1 MDGTPPTYDELIDLT
16 RRQSRQIEE
25 LRAEVERLK
34 AELEQSRR
42 AGKRQAAP
50 FSKGPP
56 KAQPKRPGR
65 KTEHAPSHRPAPPP
79 EQVDRTVAVSLP
91 PECPEC
97 HAPLDEAPVTVHDQ
111 YQIDL
116 PEPRPVVTRFRVPVA
131 RCPACRR
138 RVQGRH
144 PEQTSDALGSAAVQ
158 YGPRLLGLA
167 ADLKH
172 RLGVSYRKCSSVL
185 LTLTGVVVAS
195 ATLARSGHR
204 LRRLAQPSYDRLV
217 EAARKSASQHVDET
231 GWKIGGR
238 SAWLWVFADEH
249 ATLYRIRPS
258 RAHVD
263 ETGWKIGG
271 RSAWLWVFADEHAT
285 LYRIRPSRAHEVVV
299 EVLGEEFGGVLVSDG
314 FLAYDPL
321 PFAKQKCLAHLLKSC
336 REIEASKTRGAVR
349 FSRRVAALLR
359 KALALKRRRADLSPH
374 GYAVARGRLHSEL
387 DRLLAG
393 SLSDPDNARL
403 AKRLRKHRAH
413 LLNFLDHE
421 GLDATNNL
429 AEREIRPA
437 VIARKLSAGNRTEAG
452 AETHA
457 VLASILRTC
466 RRQGRDILA
475 SLTAL
480 LRHGPGYAMEFDHTP
495 PAAPTR

>member
-1 MDGTPPTYDELIDLT
+1 MDGMPPTYDELIDLT
-16 RRQSRQIEE
+16 RRQARQIDE

-50 FSKGPP
+50 FSKGSP
-56 KAQPKRPGR
+56 KADPKRPGR
-65 KTEHAPSHRPAPPP
+65 KAGHPPSHRPPPP
-79 EQVDRTVAVSLP
+79 PDQVDRTIEVPLP

-97 HAPLDEAPVTVHDQ
+97 RAPLDEAPITVHDQ

-116 PEPRPVVTRFRVPVA
+116 PEPKPVVTRFRVPVA
-131 RCPACRR
+131 RCPACYR

-144 PEQTSDALGSAAVQ
+144 PEQTSDALGAAAVQ
-158 YGPRLLGLA
+158 FGPRLLGLA

-172 RLGVSYRKCSSVL
+172 RLGVSYRKCSSLL
-185 LTLTGVVVAS
+185 LTLTGLVVCS
-195 ATLARSGHR
+195 AALVRSGHR
-204 LRRLAQPSYDRLV
+204 LRRLAQPSYDMLV
-217 EAARKSASQHVDET
+217 EAASKSAVQHVDET

-258 RAHVD
+258 RAHD
-263 ETGWKIGG
+263 
-271 RSAWLWVFADEHAT
+271 
-285 LYRIRPSRAHEVVV
+285 VVV
-299 EVLGEEFGGVLVSDG
+299 EVLGEEFGGVLVSDC

-321 PFAKQKCLAHLLKSC
+321 PFAKQKCLAHLLKTC
-336 REIEASKTRGAVR
+336 GEVERSKTRGSVR

-359 KALALKRRRADLSPH
+359 RAMALKRRRGTMGDR
-374 GYAVARGRLHSEL
+374 GYAVLRGKIHAEL

-393 SLSDPDNARL
+393 TYTDPDNARL

-413 LLNFLDHE
+413 LLNFLDHD

-437 VIARKLSAGNRTEAG
+437 VIARKLSAGNRTGAG

-466 RRQGRDILA
+466 RRQGRDILGA
-475 SLTAL
+475 LVDL
-480 LRHGPGYAMEFDHTP
+480 LRHGPGHVIP
-495 PAAPTR
+495 PATPAPAGSCSR

>member
-1 MDGTPPTYDELIDLT
+1 MDAISPPTYEELVDLT
-16 RRQSRQIEE
+16 RRQSRQIDE

-50 FSKGPP
+50 FSEGSPR
-56 KAQPKRPGR
+56 ADPKRPGR
-65 KTEHAPSHRPAPPP
+65 KPGHPPSHRPIPPP
-79 EQVDRTVAVSLP
+79 GQVDRTIEVSLP
-91 PECPEC
+91 PDCPEC
-97 HAPLDEAPVTVHDQ
+97 HTPLGEAPVTIHDQ

-116 PEPRPVVTRFRVPVA
+116 PEPKPVVTRFRVPVT
-131 RCPACRR
+131 RCPSCRR

-144 PEQTSDALGSAAVQ
+144 AEQISDALGSAAIQ

-195 ATLARSGHR
+195 AALVRSSHR
-204 LRRLAQPSYDRLV
+204 LGKLAQPSYDRLV
-217 EAARKSASQHVDET
+217 EAARKSAVQQ
-231 GWKIGGR
+231 
-238 SAWLWVFADEH
+238 
-249 ATLYRIRPS
+249 
-258 RAHVD
+258 VD

-299 EVLGEEFGGVLVSDG
+299 EVLGEGFAGVLVSDC

-321 PFAKQKCLAHLLKSC
+321 PFSKQKCLAHLLKTC
-336 REIEASKTRGAVR
+336 GEIERSKTRAAVR

-359 KALALKRRRADLSPH
+359 KAMALKRRRADLSPH
-374 GYAVARGRLHSEL
+374 GYAVARGRLHAEL

-393 SLSDPDNARL
+393 NLTDPDNARL
-403 AKRLRKHRAH
+403 AKRLRKHQAH
-413 LLNFLDHE
+413 LLNFLDHD
-421 GLDATNNL
+421 GLDATNTL

-457 VLASILRTC
+457 VLASVLRTC
-466 RRQGRDILA
+466 RRQGLDVLQ
-475 SLTAL
+475 SVGEL
-480 LRHGPGYAMEFDHTP
+480 LRHGPGSLIPFPHIQAGSSKS
-495 PAAPTR
+495 

>member
-1 MDGTPPTYDELIDLT
+1 MDGKPPTYDELIDLN
-16 RRQSRQIEE
+16 RRQARQIEE

-50 FSKGPP
+50 FSRGGP
-56 KAQPKRPGR
+56 KARPKRPRR
-65 KTEHAPSHRPAPPP
+65 KPGHPPSHRTAPPP
-79 EQVDRTVAVSLP
+79 EQVDRTIEVPLP

-97 HAPLDEAPVTVHDQ
+97 HAPLDEAPVTTHDQ

-116 PEPRPVVTRFRVPVA
+116 PEPKPVVTRFRVPVA

-138 RVQGRH
+138 RVQGPH
-144 PEQTSDALGSAAVQ
+144 PEQTSDALGSAAVR

-195 ATLARSGHR
+195 AALARSGHR
-204 LRRLAQPSYDRLV
+204 LRKLARPGYDRPV
-217 EAARKSASQHVDET
+217 EAARKSAVQHVDET

-238 SAWLWVFADEH
+238 SAWLWVFADGH

-258 RAHVD
+258 RAH
-263 ETGWKIGG
+263 G
-271 RSAWLWVFADEHAT
+271 
-285 LYRIRPSRAHEVVV
+285 VVV
-299 EVLGEEFGGVLVSDG
+299 EVLGEDFGGVLASDC

-321 PFAKQKCLAHLLKSC
+321 PFAKQKCLAHLLKTC
-336 REIEASKTRGAVR
+336 GEIERSKTRGAVR
-349 FSRRVAALLR
+349 FCRRVAALLR
-359 KALALKRRRADLSPH
+359 KAMAPKRRRGTIGDR
-374 GYAVARGRLHSEL
+374 GYAVLRGKVHAEL

-393 SLSDPDNARL
+393 TYTDPDNARL
-403 AKRLRKHRAH
+403 AKRLRKQRDH
-413 LLNFLDHE
+413 LLRFLDHD
-421 GLDATNNL
+421 GLDATNNR

-452 AETHA
+452 SETHA
-457 VLASILRTC
+457 VPASVLRTC
-466 RRQGRDILA
+466 RRRGRSILQE
-475 SLTAL
+475 LEEL
-480 LRHGPGYAMEFDHTP
+480 LHRGPGHVISFDH
-495 PAAPTR
+495 AR

>member
-1 MDGTPPTYDELIDLT
+1 MDGEPPTYEELVDLT
-16 RRQSRQIEE
+16 RRQARQLDE

-50 FSKGPP
+50 FSKGTP
-56 KAQPKRPGR
+56 KADPKRPGR
-65 KTEHAPSHRPAPPP
+65 KPGHPPSHRPVPPL
-79 EQVDRTVAVSLP
+79 EQVDRTIEIPLP
-91 PECPEC
+91 PDCPEC
-97 HAPLDEAPVTVHDQ
+97 HTPLGEAPVTIHDQ

-131 RCPACRR
+131 RCTACLR

-144 PEQTSDALGSAAVQ
+144 PEQTSNALGSAAVQ

-195 ATLARSGHR
+195 AALVRSGHR
-204 LRRLAQPSYDRLV
+204 LRKLAQPSYDRLV
-217 EAARKSASQHVDET
+217 EAVKTSAVQHVDET

-249 ATLYRIRPS
+249 ATLYRIRKS
-258 RAHVD
+258 RAHD
-263 ETGWKIGG
+263 
-271 RSAWLWVFADEHAT
+271 
-285 LYRIRPSRAHEVVV
+285 VVV
-299 EVLGEEFGGVLVSDG
+299 EVLGEEFGGVLVSDC

-321 PFAKQKCLAHLLKSC
+321 PFAKQKCLAHLLKTC
-336 REIEASKTRGAVR
+336 GEIEAAKTRGAVR

-359 KALALKRRRADLSPH
+359 KALALKRRRGTIGDH
-374 GYAVARGRLHSEL
+374 GYAVLRGKVHAEL

-393 SLSDPDNARL
+393 TYSDPDNARL
-403 AKRLRKHRAH
+403 AKRLRKQRQH
-413 LLNFLDHE
+413 LLRFLDHD
-421 GLDATNNL
+421 GVDATNNL
-429 AEREIRPA
+429 AEREVRPA
-437 VIARKLSAGNRTEAG
+437 VIARKLSAGNRTESG

-457 VLASILRTC
+457 LLASVLRTLH
-466 RRQGRDILA
+466 RQGRPILDGLA
-475 SLTAL
+475 DL
-480 LRHGPGYAMEFDHTP
+480 LRHGSGGVLEFDHLRP
-495 PAAPTR
+495 SAPVVG

>member
-1 MDGTPPTYDELIDLT
+1 MDDRTPTYDELLELT
-16 RRQSRQIEE
+16 RRQARQIDE
-25 LRAEVERLK
+25 LRTEVERLK

-56 KAQPKRPGR
+56 RPDPKRPGR
-65 KTEHAPSHRPAPPP
+65 KPGHPPSHRPPPLP
-79 EQVDRTVAVSLP
+79 EQVDRTVEVPLP
-91 PECPEC
+91 EGCPEC
-97 HAPLDEAPVTVHDQ
+97 HAPLDGAPTTVHDQ

-131 RCPACRR
+131 RCPACFRR
-138 RVQGRH
+138 IQGRH
-144 PEQTSDALGSAAVQ
+144 PEQTSDALGAAAVQ
-158 YGPRLLGLA
+158 YGPRLIGFA

-185 LTLTGVVVAS
+185 LTLTGLVVAS
-195 ATLARSGHR
+195 AALVRSGHR
-204 LRRLAQPSYDRLV
+204 LRRLAMPSYDRLV
-217 EAARKSASQHVDET
+217 EAARRSQVQHVDET

-258 RAHVD
+258 R
-263 ETGWKIGG
+263 G
-271 RSAWLWVFADEHAT
+271 
-285 LYRIRPSRAHEVVV
+285 HEVVI
-299 EVLGEEFGGVLVSDG
+299 EALGDDYQGVLVSDC

-321 PFAKQKCLAHLLKSC
+321 PFRKSKCTAHLLKRCS
-336 REIEASKTRGAVR
+336 EVEQSKSRGAVR

-359 KALALKRRRADLSPH
+359 RAMALKRRRGTISDR
-374 GYAVARGRLHSEL
+374 GYAVLRGKVHAEL

-393 SLSDPDNARL
+393 TYTDPDNARL
-403 AKRLRKHRAH
+403 AKLLRKHRGSV
-413 LLNFLDHE
+413 LRFLDHD
-421 GLDATNNL
+421 GVDATNNL
-429 AEREIRPA
+429 AEREGRPA

-457 VLASILRTC
+457 VLASVLRTC
-466 RRQGRDILA
+466 CRQGRGILEA
-475 SLTAL
+475 LTAL
-480 LRHGPGYAMEFDHTP
+480 LRHGPDHVLEFDHTT
-495 PAAPTR
+495 PAVPAR

>member
-1 MDGTPPTYDELIDLT
+1 MMDAKPPTYEELVDLT
-16 RRQSRQIEE
+16 RRQSRQIDE

-50 FSKGPP
+50 FSKGAP
-56 KAQPKRPGR
+56 KTDPKRPGR
-65 KTEHAPSHRPAPPP
+65 KAGHPPSHRPAPPP
-79 EQVDRTVAVSLP
+79 EQVDRTIEVPLP
-91 PECPEC
+91 PECPGC
-97 HAPLDEAPVTVHDQ
+97 QAPLGEAAVVLHDQ

-116 PEPRPVVTRFRVPVA
+116 PQPRPVVTRFRVPVA

-195 ATLARSGHR
+195 AALVRGGHR
-204 LRRLAQPSYDRLV
+204 LRKLAQPSYDRLA
-217 EAARKSASQHVDET
+217 ESARSAEVQHVDET

-258 RAHVD
+258 RAHD
-263 ETGWKIGG
+263 
-271 RSAWLWVFADEHAT
+271 
-285 LYRIRPSRAHEVVV
+285 VVV
-299 EVLGEEFGGVLVSDG
+299 EVLGEDFGGVLVSDC

-321 PFAKQKCLAHLLKSC
+321 PFAKQKCLAHLLKTCGESE
-336 REIEASKTRGAVR
+336 RSKTRGAVR

-359 KALALKRRRADLSPH
+359 KAMALKRRRGTIGDH
-374 GYAVARGRLHSEL
+374 GYAVLRGKIHVEL
-387 DRLLAG
+387 DRLLSG
-393 SLSDPDNARL
+393 TYSDPDNARL
-403 AKRLRKHRAH
+403 AKQREH
-413 LLNFLDHE
+413 LLRFLDHDGVE
-421 GLDATNNL
+421 ATNNL
-429 AEREIRPA
+429 AEREVRPA

-457 VLASILRTC
+457 VLASVLRTC
-466 RRQGRDILA
+466 RRQGLGILDA
-475 SLTAL
+475 LGEL
-480 LRHGPGYAMEFDHTP
+480 LRRGPGHVIRLHPGCLSA
-495 PAAPTR
+495 PASSPG

>member
-1 MDGTPPTYDELIDLT
+1 MDAKPPTYEELVDLT
-16 RRQSRQIEE
+16 RRQARQLDE

-50 FSKGPP
+50 FSKGAP
-56 KAQPKRPGR
+56 KSAPKRPGR
-65 KTEHAPSHRPAPPP
+65 KAGHPPSHRPAPPP
-79 EQVDRTVAVSLP
+79 EQVDRTVEVPLP
-91 PECPEC
+91 SECPRC
-97 HAPLDEAPVTVHDQ
+97 QAALGEAEVVLHDQ
-111 YQIDL
+111 YQIDW
-116 PEPRPVVTRFRVPVA
+116 PEPRPVVTRFRIPVA
-131 RCPACRR
+131 HCPACRR

-144 PEQTSDALGSAAVQ
+144 LEQTSDALGSAAVQ

-185 LTLTGVVVAS
+185 LTLTGVVVTS
-195 ATLARSGHR
+195 AALVRSGHR
-204 LRRLAQPSYDRLV
+204 LRKLAQPSYDRLV
-217 EAARKSASQHVDET
+217 EAARTADVQHVDET

-238 SAWLWVFADEH
+238 SAWLWVFADDH

-258 RAHVD
+258 RAHD
-263 ETGWKIGG
+263 
-271 RSAWLWVFADEHAT
+271 
-285 LYRIRPSRAHEVVV
+285 VVV
-299 EVLGEEFGGVLVSDG
+299 EVLGEDYGGVLASDC

-336 REIEASKTRGAVR
+336 REIEAAKARGAVW

-359 KALALKRRRADLSPH
+359 KAMALKRRRGAMSPH
-374 GYAVARGRLHSEL
+374 GYAVARGRIHAEL

-393 SLSDPDNARL
+393 KLSDPDNARL

-413 LLNFLDHE
+413 LLRFLDHD

-452 AETHA
+452 AEAHA
-457 VLASILRTC
+457 VLASVLRTC
-466 RRQGRDILA
+466 RRQGRDILR
-475 SLTAL
+475 AL
-480 LRHGPGYAMEFDHTP
+480 EELLHQGPGHVIPFDHV
-495 PAAPTR
+495 R

>member
-1 MDGTPPTYDELIDLT
+1 MEGKPPTYDDLVDLT
-16 RRQSRQIEE
+16 RRQARQLDE

-50 FSKGPP
+50 FSKGAP
-56 KAQPKRPGR
+56 KAKPKRPGR
-65 KTEHAPSHRPAPPP
+65 KAGHPPSHRPVPTPG
-79 EQVDRTVAVSLP
+79 QIDRTIEVPLP
-91 PECPEC
+91 PNCPEC
-97 HAPLDEAPVTVHDQ
+97 HAPLGEAPATIHDQ

-116 PEPRPVVTRFRVPVA
+116 PQPKPVVTRFRVPVT
-131 RCPACRR
+131 RCPSCRR

-158 YGPRLLGLA
+158 YGPRLLGLT

-195 ATLARSGHR
+195 AALVRSGHR
-204 LRRLAQPSYDRLV
+204 LRKLAQPSYDRLV
-217 EAARKSASQHVDET
+217 EAASKSAVQ
-231 GWKIGGR
+231 
-238 SAWLWVFADEH
+238 
-249 ATLYRIRPS
+249 
-258 RAHVD
+258 HVD

-299 EVLGEEFGGVLVSDG
+299 EVLGEDFAGTLVSDC

-336 REIEASKTRGAVR
+336 REIEAAKTKGAVR

-359 KALALKRRRADLSPH
+359 KAMALKRRRGAIGDH
-374 GYAVARGRLHSEL
+374 GYAVLRGKIHAEL

-393 SLSDPDNARL
+393 AYSDPDNARL
-403 AKRLRKHRAH
+403 AKRLRKQREH
-413 LLNFLDHE
+413 LLRFLDHD
-421 GLDATNNL
+421 GVDATNNL

-437 VIARKLSAGNRTEAG
+437 VIARKLSAGNRTDEG

-457 VLASILRTC
+457 VLASLFRTY
-466 RRQGRDILA
+466 RRQGRDILEA
-475 SLTAL
+475 VVSL
-480 LRHGPGYAMEFDHTP
+480 LRNGPDHLLEFDHIP
-495 PAAPTR
+495 SVAR

>member
-1 MDGTPPTYDELIDLT
+1 MEGKPPTYEELVELT
-16 RRQSRQIEE
+16 RLQARQIEQ

-34 AELEQSRR
+34 AELEQSKR

-50 FSKGPP
+50 FSKGSP
-56 KAQPKRPGR
+56 KADPKRPGR
-65 KTEHAPSHRPAPPP
+65 KAGHPPSHRAAPSP
-79 EQVDRTVAVSLP
+79 EQVDRTIDVPLP
-91 PECPEC
+91 SDCPGC
-97 HAPLDEAPVTVHDQ
+97 RTPLGEAPVTIHDQ

-116 PEPRPVVTRFRVPVA
+116 PQPKPVIIRFRVPVT
-131 RCPACRR
+131 RCPACLRR
-138 RVQGRH
+138 LQGRH

-158 YGPRLLGLA
+158 YGPRLLGFA

-172 RLGVSYRKCSSVL
+172 RLGVSYRRCSSVL
-185 LTLTGVVVAS
+185 FTLTGVVVAS
-195 ATLARSGHR
+195 AALVRSGHR
-204 LRRLAQPSYDRLV
+204 LRKLAQPSYDRLV
-217 EAARKSASQHVDET
+217 EAAKTSAVQHVDET

-249 ATLYRIRPS
+249 ATLYRIRKS
-258 RAHVD
+258 RAHD
-263 ETGWKIGG
+263 
-271 RSAWLWVFADEHAT
+271 
-285 LYRIRPSRAHEVVV
+285 VVV
-299 EVLGEEFGGVLVSDG
+299 EVLGEEFAGVLVSDC

-349 FSRRVAALLR
+349 FSRRVAALFR
-359 KALALKRRRADLSPH
+359 KAMALKRRRGKIGEH
-374 GYAVARGRLHSEL
+374 GYAVLRGKVHAEL

-393 SLSDPDNARL
+393 NYTDPDNARL
-403 AKRLRKHRAH
+403 AKRLRKQREH
-413 LLNFLDHE
+413 LLRFLDHD

-457 VLASILRTC
+457 VLASVLRTWARQGQPILRGLC
-466 RRQGRDILA
+466 E
-475 SLTAL
+475 L
-480 LRHGPGYAMEFDHTP
+480 LRGGRGHDGPAV
-495 PAAPTR
+495 AAASS

>member
-1 MDGTPPTYDELIDLT
+1 
-16 RRQSRQIEE
+16 
-25 LRAEVERLK
+25 
-34 AELEQSRR
+34 LEQSRR

-50 FSKGPP
+50 LSKGSP
-56 KAQPKRPGR
+56 KADPKRPGR
-65 KTEHAPSHRPAPPP
+65 KSGHSPSHRPAPPP
-79 EQVDRTVAVSLP
+79 EQVGRTIEVPLP
-91 PECPEC
+91 PDCPEC
-97 HAPLDEAPVTVHDQ
+97 LAPLDEVPVTVHDQ

-131 RCPACRR
+131 RCPACLR

-185 LTLTGVVVAS
+185 LTLAGVVVAS
-195 ATLARSGHR
+195 AALVRSSHR
-204 LRRLAQPSYDRLV
+204 LRKLAQPSYDRLV
-217 EAARKSASQHVDET
+217 EAASKSPVQHADET

-249 ATLYRIRPS
+249 AT
-258 RAHVD
+258 V
-263 ETGWKIGG
+263 
-271 RSAWLWVFADEHAT
+271 
-285 LYRIRPSRAHEVVV
+285 YRIRPSRAHEVVV
-299 EVLGEEFGGVLVSDG
+299 EVLGEEFAGVLVSDC

-321 PFAKQKCLAHLLKSC
+321 RFAKQKCLAHLLKTC
-336 REIEASKTRGAVR
+336 GEIERSKTRGAVR

-359 KALALKRRRADLSPH
+359 KAMALKRRRGTIGDH
-374 GYAVARGRLHSEL
+374 GYAVLRGKIHAEM

-393 SLSDPDNARL
+393 TYTDPDNARL
-403 AKRLRKHRAH
+403 ARRLRKQREH
-413 LLNFLDHE
+413 LLRFLDHD
-421 GLDATNNL
+421 GVDATNNL

-457 VLASILRTC
+457 VLASLLRTC
-466 RRQGRDILA
+466 RRQGRDILG
-475 SLTAL
+475 SLGDL
-480 LRHGPGYAMEFDHTP
+480 LRHGPGHVIPLATP
-495 PAAPTR
+495 APANPCSR